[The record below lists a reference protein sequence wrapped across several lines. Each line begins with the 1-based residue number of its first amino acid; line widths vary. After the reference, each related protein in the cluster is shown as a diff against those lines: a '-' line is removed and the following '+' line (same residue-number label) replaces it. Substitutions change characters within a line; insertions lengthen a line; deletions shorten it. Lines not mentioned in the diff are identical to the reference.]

1 VRASSQDSAYCYRR
15 AAEYR
20 MLAAR
25 EIKPKR
31 KQEYLEREAHWLRL
45 AANSNFSEQ
54 FNRWPARLSSAAPA

>member
-1 VRASSQDSAYCYRR
+1 
-15 AAEYR
+15 

-25 EIKPKR
+25 EIKPKG